1 MMRDWLIKARTDKG
15 LTMRQMGEA
24 LDISESYYSL
34 IESGERQKRM
44 DLALVTR
51 LSAVLGI
58 PITEIAEK
66 EGWA

>member
-1 MMRDWLIKARTDKG
+1 MRDWLIKARNDKG

>member
-1 MMRDWLIKARTDKG
+1 MRDWLIKARTDKG

-58 PITEIAEK
+58 PITEIAKK
-66 EGWA
+66 EGWT